1 MTELEV
7 MRFWERFDNYIAKK
21 GDNLTSFTEKTGI
34 KYKTLSMQR
43 MRHSLP
49 NLEQALIM
57 AKYLGISVNEL
68 MSGKTD
74 STAYPKRIQR
84 IIDKCMSAGE
94 TDLEIVE
101 RVLRID
107 SEGEKKSDTGS
118 ALA

>member
-1 MTELEV
+1 MDKENRGFYFWKHVDVSRGNRALADIASEAQINYQSLRDQRTNNRLPKLEDAYALAKELGVTLE
-7 MRFWERFDNYIAKK
+7 FL
-21 GDNLTSFTEKTGI
+21 LTGEKE
-34 KYKTLSMQR
+34 K
-43 MRHSLP
+43 
-49 NLEQALIM
+49 
-57 AKYLGISVNEL
+57 
-68 MSGKTD
+68 D
-74 STAYPKRIQR
+74 AYPERIQR

>member
-1 MTELEV
+1 MDKENRGFYFWKHVDTSRGNRALADIASEAKINYQSLRDQRTNNRLPKLEDAYALAKELGVTLE
-7 MRFWERFDNYIAKK
+7 FLLTGEKK
-21 GDNLTSFTEKTGI
+21 KD
-34 KYKTLSMQR
+34 
-43 MRHSLP
+43 
-49 NLEQALIM
+49 
-57 AKYLGISVNEL
+57 
-68 MSGKTD
+68 
-74 STAYPKRIQR
+74 AYPERIQR

>member
-1 MTELEV
+1 MHNRTDCRIPKADDLLALASGLNTTIEFLLTGE
-7 MRFWERFDNYIAKK
+7 KK
-21 GDNLTSFTEKTGI
+21 KD
-34 KYKTLSMQR
+34 
-43 MRHSLP
+43 
-49 NLEQALIM
+49 
-57 AKYLGISVNEL
+57 
-68 MSGKTD
+68 
-74 STAYPKRIQR
+74 AYPERIQR